1 MMSLGALGFLQPWM
15 LAALAGLPLIW
26 WLLRFTPP
34 RPNQVAFPPTRLLRG
49 LEKTEETP
57 QHSPWWLTALRVLL
71 AALVILA
78 LARPVIHPDREAVT
92 GTGPVVLLIDN
103 GWQSASRWSERE
115 DLIGALIAR
124 AERDGR
130 PVFIAGTADT
140 DHRNLVP
147 LGPEKAREAAAGLKP
162 LPHSPNRAKLATEL
176 TDALKDAKSPTIYWL
191 SDNLDHGAAS
201 RFAEQL
207 KTAAGDDGAVV
218 LVNAKDDLG
227 ALGLHASLDE
237 KGDLKAHLVR
247 AGGAAQAGRVFA
259 LSARSERLGEAS
271 FAFDTDG
278 RKTTAAFDLPLEIR
292 NQVTQLIVSGEEST
306 GAVHLLDGRS
316 RWRRVGI
323 ISGESRE
330 LSQPLLSPLYY
341 VERALK
347 PYAEVISTEDR
358 NIAAAVQELLK
369 RNLSLMVLADIGKI
383 VGGTEKEIESWVQR
397 GGTLIRFAGP
407 RLELGGDRL
416 LPVQLRQGGRTL
428 GGSLSWSTPQ
438 PLAPFEE
445 NSPFYGLDTP
455 SEVVVNRQVL
465 ADPTSLGSSEIW
477 ARLKDGTPLVSSAR
491 RGKGRLVLFHI
502 TANSDWSKLPLSG
515 LFVEMLRRITERST
529 TVSAEGNRTS
539 EAAADERPEQT
550 NQGILAPLQLLD
562 GYGQLGA
569 PSASVAPLS
578 AATFDTI
585 RAGAQH
591 PPGYYGSAGNTRA
604 LNAVTDKTTL
614 SPLPS
619 LPTGIARIGYGLEH
633 ALRLK
638 PWLLAAAVIIFLIDM
653 LAVLFLSLGSRFLG
667 RAGTTAAIAAAM
679 LTGSAALT
687 PDARAQDTAKPG
699 LDFALKAAL
708 ETRLAYVITGDD
720 QLDRA
725 SRQGLSGLGKV
736 LRARTAI
743 EPAEPIGV
751 DVAKDELAFFPL
763 IYWPVRPDAT
773 TLPDSTLSKID
784 AFMKQGG
791 MIVFDTRDYQTSV
804 PTGTGNAQ
812 GPGATALSRLLGK
825 LDVPPLQPVPE
836 NHVMTK
842 SFYLLNNF
850 PGRWDGGTLWVE
862 AEPQSEEVR
871 SERSRRSDGVS
882 SMLITSNDF
891 AAAWALDDNNQP
903 LYPVVP
909 GGEVQREMA
918 YRVGVN
924 IVMYALTG
932 NYKADQVH
940 VPALLERLGQ

>member
-1 MMSLGALGFLQPWM
+1 MMSLGAVGFLQPWM

-34 RPNQVAFPPTRLLRG
+34 RPKQIAFPPTRLLRG

-57 QHSPWWLTALRVLL
+57 QHSPWWLTALRILL
-71 AALVILA
+71 AALLILA
-78 LARPVIHPDREAVT
+78 LARPVIHPEREAVS
-92 GTGPVVLLIDN
+92 GTGPVVLVVDN
-103 GWQSASRWSERE
+103 GWQAASSWRERQ
-115 DLIGALIAR
+115 DLLSALIAR

-130 PVFIAGTADT
+130 SVYLAATADA
-140 DHRNLVP
+140 DQRGLAP
-147 LGPEKAREAAAGLKP
+147 LSPEKARESAAGLKP
-162 LPHSPNRAKLATEL
+162 LAYAPRRAALADRL
-176 TDALKDAKSPTIYWL
+176 AKQLKPDQAATIYWL
-191 SDNLDHGAAS
+191 SDDLDHGGAS
-201 RFAEQL
+201 QFAERL
-207 KTAAGDDGAVV
+207 KTLAGDDGAVIIV
-218 LVNAKDDLG
+218 RAGENVS
-227 ALGLHASLDE
+227 ALGLHANLDE
-237 KGDLKAHLVR
+237 KGDLKAHVIR
-247 AGGAAQAGRVFA
+247 SGGAARAGRVFA

-271 FAFDTDG
+271 FVFDSGARTV
-278 RKTTAAFDLPLEIR
+278 TTGFELPLEIR
-292 NQVTQLIVSGEEST
+292 NQVTQLLISGEEST

-323 ISGESRE
+323 VSGESRE

-341 VERALK
+341 VERALR

-358 NIAAAVQELLK
+358 NISAAVQELLK

-383 VGGTEKEIESWVQR
+383 VGGTESEIESWVQK

-407 RLELGGDRL
+407 RLELGGDKL
-416 LPVQLRQGGRTL
+416 LPVQLRQGGRNL

-445 NSPFYGLDTP
+445 DSPFFGLDVS

-465 ADPTSLGSSEIW
+465 ADPTSLGSTDIW

-491 RGKGRLVLFHI
+491 RGKGRLILFHI

-529 TVSAEGNRTS
+529 SVSAEASDTS
-539 EAAADERPEQT
+539 TAVAEERAEQT
-550 NQGILAPLQLLD
+550 KQGLLAPLQLLD
-562 GYGQLGA
+562 GYGRLGD
-569 PSASVAPLS
+569 PSASIAPLKAS
-578 AATFDTI
+578 TFDTI
-585 RAGAQH
+585 VSGPQH
-591 PPGYYGSAGNTRA
+591 PPGYYGAAGNTRA
-604 LNAVTDKTTL
+604 LNAVGAKTVMP
-614 SPLPS
+614 PLPEMPS
-619 LPTGIARIGYGLEH
+619 GIQRIGYGLEQ
-633 ALRLK
+633 AFRLK
-638 PWLLAAAVIIFLIDM
+638 PWLLAAAVVIFLLDM
-653 LAVLFLSLGSRFLG
+653 IAVLILSIGTRIFS
-667 RAGTTAAIAAAM
+667 RAGTAVAIIGVCVMSIGFAA
-679 LTGSAALT
+679 
-687 PDARAQDTAKPG
+687 PRAQAQETADPS
-699 LDFALKAAL
+699 LDFALRAAL
-708 ETRLAYVITGDD
+708 ETRLAYVITGDPQVD
-720 QLDRA
+720 SV

-736 LRARTAI
+736 LRARTAV

-773 TLPDSTLSKID
+773 TLPDDTLSKID

-791 MIVFDTRDYQTSV
+791 MIVFDTRDYQTSL
-804 PTGTGNAQ
+804 PTGRTSAQ
-812 GPGATALSRLLGK
+812 GPGASALSRLLGK

-842 SFYLLNNF
+842 SFYLLNSF

-862 AEPQSEEVR
+862 AEPQSEAVR
-871 SERSRRSDGVS
+871 SERSKRSDGVS

-891 AAAWALDDNNQP
+891 AAAWALDENNQP

-909 GGEVQREMA
+909 GGDVQREMA